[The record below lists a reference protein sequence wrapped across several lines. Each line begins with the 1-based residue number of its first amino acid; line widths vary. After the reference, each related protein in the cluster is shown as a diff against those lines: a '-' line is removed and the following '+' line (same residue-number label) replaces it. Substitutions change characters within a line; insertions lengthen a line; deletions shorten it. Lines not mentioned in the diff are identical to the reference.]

1 MYENTEFT
9 LSRDCEAIQI
19 PSGQKTTLPSGTQ
32 GVITQSLGGSYT
44 IATYQGLARIAE
56 KDLDALGLER
66 PQAQTA
72 EKPASTAEKNVED
85 RTRHVL
91 REIFGDCPLDKVGV
105 RLWDGTAWPDERP
118 RAAVL
123 ALKHPGALGQMF
135 LPGTEVGLA
144 EAYLHNDFDIE
155 GDIEAAFEIA
165 DFLLGR
171 LKDWRKK
178 VKLAGLLVALPC
190 RNGRSTI
197 RRASRQLLPRI

>member
-1 MYENTEFT
+1 MH
-9 LSRDCEAIQI
+9 AI
-19 PSGQKTTLPSGTQ
+19 S
-32 GVITQSLGGSYT
+32 
-44 IATYQGLARIAE
+44 
-56 KDLDALGLER
+56 
-66 PQAQTA
+66 
-72 EKPASTAEKNVED
+72 AEKNVEE

-91 REIFGDCPLDKVGV
+91 SEIFGRCSLDKVGV

-123 ALKHPGALGQMF
+123 ALKHPEALGQMF

-171 LKDWRKK
+171 LGRKRLSWRGCW
-178 VKLAGLLVALPC
+178 LHF
-190 RNGRSTI
+190 
-197 RRASRQLLPRI
+197 RIGTVD